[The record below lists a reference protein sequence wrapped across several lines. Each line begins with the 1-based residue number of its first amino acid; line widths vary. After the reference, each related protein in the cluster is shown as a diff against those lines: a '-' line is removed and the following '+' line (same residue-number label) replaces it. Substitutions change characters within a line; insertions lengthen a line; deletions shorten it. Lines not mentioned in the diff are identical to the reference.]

1 MKEWKR
7 GESMLLVKNPYYWDA
22 ANISMDEILIKTIP
36 DDNTR
41 IIALQAGEVDAIN
54 YPPFNR
60 VNELKTDTN
69 LTVLTFPSTY
79 TGSVTLNMRNEPL
92 NDVKVRTALAYAID
106 RQALIDAINF
116 GVGEVATTFRPRGSL
131 YYNTDLEGWP
141 FDLEKAQALMQEAG
155 YPDGFKITVQIV
167 TGSESSLQLATLIK
181 DMWSKLGVDLV
192 IEPLESGLWNQ
203 SYYDNNF
210 ELQFNYWTDDIPD
223 PSESVNYS
231 VVYDTAESF
240 HTGFQNDEIDQL
252 AADALRTPDGPERE
266 AMYKRIQEIFNEE
279 VPFIPLYHNPFLVIT
294 RSNVQNFYQT
304 PLGTYIWRDLS
315 VTE

>member
-54 YPPFNR
+54 YRPFNR
-60 VNELKTDTN
+60 VNELKTDPN

-79 TGSVTLNMRNEPL
+79 TASITLNMRNEPL

-252 AADALRTPDGPERE
+252 AADALKTPDGPERE